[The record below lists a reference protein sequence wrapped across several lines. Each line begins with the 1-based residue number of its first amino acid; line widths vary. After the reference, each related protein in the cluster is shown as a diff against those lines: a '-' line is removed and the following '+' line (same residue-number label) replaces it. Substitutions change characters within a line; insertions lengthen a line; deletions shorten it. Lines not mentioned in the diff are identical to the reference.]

1 MGQGLLPKTLL
12 NISTEKILNK
22 DRLVEKLNKANV
34 RAVARLIT
42 LIENESLVAEEIL
55 KRVWKDTG
63 KSYIIGITG
72 PPGAGKSTIVDSLAK
87 FIVDKGKKVGVLA
100 VDPTSPFSGGAV
112 LGDRLR
118 MTGAQSSGIFIRS
131 VASRGH
137 LGGLAAT
144 TRLLINA
151 VELLGND
158 FTIVETVGAGQG
170 DVEIVQISDTTI
182 VVEVPGLGDEV
193 QAQKAGILEIGD
205 ILVVNK
211 SDRPGSDR
219 LAKELQMMLSLGD
232 NKDWESPI
240 VTTTATTGEGI
251 DELWDKIK
259 EHQEYLGKVKFED
272 KRLEKL
278 KYELENQISQK
289 LFTKKIV
296 EIGDSEITRTSR
308 DILNRK
314 IDPFTAV
321 DSIIK
326 E

>member
-1 MGQGLLPKTLL
+1 M
-12 NISTEKILNK
+12 NK
-22 DRLVEKLNKANV
+22 ERFLDNLREADV
-34 RAVARLIT
+34 RSVAKLIT
-42 LIENESLVAEEIL
+42 LIENEDSVAEEIL
-55 KRVWKDTG
+55 KEVWKDTG

-87 FIVDKGKKVGVLA
+87 FLIEKGKSVGILA

-118 MTGAQSSGIFIRS
+118 MSSAQTTGIFIRS

-137 LGGLAAT
+137 LGGLAST

-170 DVEIVQISDTTI
+170 DVEIVQISDTTV

-211 SDRPGSDR
+211 SDRPGADR
-219 LAKELQMMLSLGD
+219 LARELQMMLSLGEQ
-232 NKDWESPI
+232 KEWKTPI
-240 VTTTATTGEGI
+240 VSTTATTGEGI
-251 DELWDKIK
+251 DELWKGIK
-259 EHQEYLGKVKFED
+259 THQQFLGNDKFEA

-289 LFTKKIV
+289 LFTKKII
-296 EIGDSEITRTSR
+296 EIGDDEITKTSKA
-308 DILNRK
+308 ILDRK

-321 DSIIK
+321 DNIIK

>member
-1 MGQGLLPKTLL
+1 
-12 NISTEKILNK
+12 LNK
-22 DRLVEKLNKANV
+22 EQFLDNLRKADV
-34 RAVARLIT
+34 RSVAKLIT
-42 LIENESLVAEEIL
+42 LIENEDSVAEEML
-55 KRVWKDTG
+55 KEVWKDTG

-87 FIVDKGKKVGVLA
+87 FLIEKGKSVGILA

-118 MTGAQSSGIFIRS
+118 MSSAQTTGIFIRS

-170 DVEIVQISDTTI
+170 DVEIVQISDTTV

-211 SDRPGSDR
+211 NDRPGSDR
-219 LAKELQMMLSLGD
+219 LAKELQMMLSLGEE
-232 NKDWESPI
+232 KEWKTPI
-240 VTTTATTGEGI
+240 VSTTATTSEGI
-251 DELWDKIK
+251 DELWKGIK
-259 EHQEYLGKVKFED
+259 THQEFLGNGKFEA

-289 LFTKKIV
+289 LFTRKIV
-296 EIGDSEITRTSR
+296 EIGDDEITKTSKA
-308 DILNRK
+308 ILNRK

-321 DSIIK
+321 DNIIK

>member
-1 MGQGLLPKTLL
+1 M
-12 NISTEKILNK
+12 NK
-22 DRLVEKLNKANV
+22 EQFLDNLRKADV
-34 RAVARLIT
+34 RSVAKLIT
-42 LIENESLVAEEIL
+42 LIENEDSVAEEIL
-55 KRVWKDTG
+55 KEVWKDTG

-87 FIVDKGKKVGVLA
+87 FLIGKEKSVGILA
-100 VDPTSPFSGGAV
+100 IDPTSPFSGGAV

-118 MTGAQSSGIFIRS
+118 MSSAQTTGMFIRS

-137 LGGLAAT
+137 LGGLAST

-170 DVEIVQISDTTI
+170 DVEIVQISDTTV

-211 SDRPGSDR
+211 SDRPGADR
-219 LAKELQMMLSLGD
+219 LAKELQMMLSLGEE
-232 NKDWESPI
+232 KEWKTPI
-240 VTTTATTGEGI
+240 VSTTATTGEGI
-251 DELWDKIK
+251 DKLWKGIK
-259 EHQEYLGKVKFED
+259 THQQFLGSDKFEA

-289 LFTKKIV
+289 LFTKKII
-296 EIGDSEITRTSR
+296 EIGDDEITRTSKA
-308 DILNRK
+308 ILNRK

-321 DSIIK
+321 DNIIK

>member
-1 MGQGLLPKTLL
+1 M
-12 NISTEKILNK
+12 EKILNK
-22 DRLVEKLNKANV
+22 EQFLGKLRKADV
-34 RAVARLIT
+34 RSVAKLIT
-42 LIENESLVAEEIL
+42 LIENEDSVAEEIL
-55 KRVWKDTG
+55 KEVWKDTG

-87 FIVDKGKKVGVLA
+87 FLIEKGKSVGILA

-118 MTGAQSSGIFIRS
+118 MSSAQTSGIFIRS

-170 DVEIVQISDTTI
+170 DVEIVQISDTTV

-205 ILVVNK
+205 VLVVNK

-219 LAKELQMMLSLGD
+219 LAKELQMMLSLGEE
-232 NKDWESPI
+232 KEWKTPI
-240 VTTTATTGEGI
+240 VSTTATTGEGI
-251 DELWDKIK
+251 NELWSEIKKHQNFLGNDK
-259 EHQEYLGKVKFED
+259 FD
-272 KRLEKL
+272 AKRLEKL

-289 LFTKKIV
+289 LFTKKII
-296 EIGDSEITRTSR
+296 EIGDDEITRTSKA
-308 DILNRK
+308 ILNRK

-321 DSIIK
+321 DNIIK

>member
-1 MGQGLLPKTLL
+1 MNKEQLLG
-12 NISTEKILNK
+12 
-22 DRLVEKLNKANV
+22 KLRKADV
-34 RAVARLIT
+34 RSVAKLIT
-42 LIENESLVAEEIL
+42 LIENEDSVAEEIL
-55 KRVWKDTG
+55 KEVWKDTG

-87 FIVDKGKKVGVLA
+87 FLIEKGKSVGILA

-118 MTGAQSSGIFIRS
+118 MSSAQTSGIFIRS

-170 DVEIVQISDTTI
+170 DVEIVQISDTTV

-205 ILVVNK
+205 VLVVNK

-219 LAKELQMMLSLGD
+219 LAKELQMMLSLGEE
-232 NKDWESPI
+232 KEWKTPI
-240 VTTTATTGEGI
+240 VSTTATTGEGI
-251 DELWDKIK
+251 DELWSKIK
-259 EHQEYLGKVKFED
+259 KHQNFLGNDKFEA

-289 LFTKKIV
+289 LFTKKII
-296 EIGDSEITRTSR
+296 EIGDDEITRTSKA
-308 DILNRK
+308 ILNRK

-321 DSIIK
+321 DNIIK

>member
-1 MGQGLLPKTLL
+1 
-12 NISTEKILNK
+12 
-22 DRLVEKLNKANV
+22 
-34 RAVARLIT
+34 
-42 LIENESLVAEEIL
+42 
-55 KRVWKDTG
+55 
-63 KSYIIGITG
+63 
-72 PPGAGKSTIVDSLAK
+72 
-87 FIVDKGKKVGVLA
+87 
-100 VDPTSPFSGGAV
+100 
-112 LGDRLR
+112 

-158 FTIVETVGAGQG
+158 YTIVETVGAGQG
-170 DVEIVQISDTTI
+170 DVEIVKISDTTI

-219 LAKELQMMLSLGD
+219 LARELQMMLSLGD
-232 NKDWESPI
+232 KKDWESPI
-240 VTTTATTGEGI
+240 VPTTATTGEGI
-251 DELWDKIK
+251 DELWSKIK
-259 EHQEYLGKVKFED
+259 KHQGYLGKEKFKD
-272 KRLEKL
+272 NRLEKL

-296 EIGDSEITRTSR
+296 EIGDEEITKTSK

-321 DSIIK
+321 DNIIK

>member
-1 MGQGLLPKTLL
+1 M
-12 NISTEKILNK
+12 NK
-22 DRLVEKLNKANV
+22 ERLIEKLNEGSV

-42 LIENESLVAEEIL
+42 LIENEDPLSEEIL
-55 KRVWKDTG
+55 KEIWKETG

-87 FIVDKGKKVGVLA
+87 FLAEKGKKVAVLA

-151 VELLGND
+151 VEMLGND
-158 FTIVETVGAGQG
+158 YTIVETVGAGQG
-170 DVEIVQISDTTI
+170 DVEIVQISDTTV

-219 LAKELQMMLSLGD
+219 LARELQMMLSLGD
-232 NKDWESPI
+232 HKDWESPI
-240 VTTTATTGEGI
+240 VSTTATTGEGI
-251 DELWDKIK
+251 DKLWREIK
-259 EHQEYLGKVKFED
+259 KHQEYLGKEKFED
-272 KRLEKL
+272 NRLEKL

-289 LFTKKIV
+289 LFTKKII
-296 EIGDSEITRTSR
+296 EIGDDKITKKSK

>member
-1 MGQGLLPKTLL
+1 MNKKRLL
-12 NISTEKILNK
+12 
-22 DRLVEKLNKANV
+22 EKLKKADT

-42 LIENESLVAEEIL
+42 LIENEDPIAEYIL
-55 KRVWKDTG
+55 KKIWRNTG

-87 FIVDKGKKVGVLA
+87 FLAKKGKSVGILA

-118 MTGAQSSGIFIRS
+118 MSGAQTSGIFIRS

-158 FTIVETVGAGQG
+158 FTLVETVGAGQG
-170 DVEIVQISDTTI
+170 DVEIVKISDTTI

-205 ILVVNK
+205 VLVVNK

-219 LAKELQMMLSLGD
+219 LARELQMMLSLGEQ
-232 NKDWESPI
+232 KGWKAPI
-240 VTTTATTGEGI
+240 VPTTATTGEGI
-251 DELWDKIK
+251 DELWQNIEK
-259 EHQEYLGKVKFED
+259 HQEYLGKEKFLA

-289 LFTKKIV
+289 LFTKKII
-296 EIGDSEITRTSR
+296 EIGDDEIAKTSN
-308 DILNRK
+308 DVLNRK

-321 DSIIK
+321 DNIIK

>member
-1 MGQGLLPKTLL
+1 M
-12 NISTEKILNK
+12 EKILNRE
-22 DRLVEKLNKANV
+22 RLLEKLKKADV

-42 LIENESLVAEEIL
+42 LLENENPIAEDIL
-55 KRVWKDTG
+55 KDVWKSTG

-87 FIVDKGKKVGVLA
+87 FLSKKGKKVGILA

-118 MTGAQSSGIFIRS
+118 MTGAQTSGIFIRS

-144 TRLLINA
+144 TRLLISA

-219 LAKELQMMLSLGD
+219 LVRELQMMLSLGEE
-232 NKDWESPI
+232 KEWISPI
-240 VTTTATTGEGI
+240 TPTTATTGDGI
-251 DELWDKIK
+251 DDLWESILKHK
-259 EHQEYLGKVKFED
+259 KYLGEEKLES

-289 LFTKKIV
+289 LFTKKIIEV
-296 EIGDSEITRTSR
+296 GDDEITRTSK

-321 DSIIK
+321 DNIIK

>member
-1 MGQGLLPKTLL
+1 
-12 NISTEKILNK
+12 LNK
-22 DRLVEKLNKANV
+22 EQLLGKLRKADV
-34 RAVARLIT
+34 RSVAKLIT
-42 LIENESLVAEEIL
+42 LIENEDSVAEEIL
-55 KRVWKDTG
+55 KEVWKDTG

-87 FIVDKGKKVGVLA
+87 FLIEKGKSVGILA

-118 MTGAQSSGIFIRS
+118 MSSAQTSGIFIRS

-170 DVEIVQISDTTI
+170 DVEIVQISDTTV

-205 ILVVNK
+205 VLVVNK

-219 LAKELQMMLSLGD
+219 LAKELQMMLSLGEE
-232 NKDWESPI
+232 KEWKTPI
-240 VTTTATTGEGI
+240 VSTTATTGEGI
-251 DELWDKIK
+251 DELWSKIK
-259 EHQEYLGKVKFED
+259 KHQNFLGNDKFEA

-289 LFTKKIV
+289 LFTKKII
-296 EIGDSEITRTSR
+296 EIGDDEITRTSKA
-308 DILNRK
+308 ILNRK

-321 DSIIK
+321 DNIIK